1 MRTGAREHRS
11 LKLTYRGTL
20 AMLVLAAAFPV
31 GLMVFNPTLM
41 FERGWE
47 QYVGTAIYFW
57 AVLTL
62 ARELKRLWADERAFV
77 EAPALL
83 DRLKAPAKPGQP
95 PRKLSEAIPSD
106 ETRVLPARIRQL
118 ATYLEES
125 RKPSVGQ
132 LMEVNRE
139 GSALDQEQAAGRFTL
154 TRYILYLLPVIGF
167 IGTVE
172 GISKALM
179 NISRVLPMVKN
190 LDGFMSNLT
199 SVTSALQIAFDST
212 LLALFLSAALM
223 LVQTLVY
230 RRAEDLL
237 ARVDR
242 WIVEHVLTRFGTD
255 DAVGV
260 AGNGGAAAEQ
270 LDQMRRELAAVLQQF
285 AATVD
290 RLPDSLAG
298 FQRGAESIGRIGS
311 DLEALG
317 TASESL
323 RRGVAS
329 LGRIESTVE
338 GLAKPSEQI
347 LEIRR
352 GLDRN
357 NAALEALAAPDEQ
370 LLEIRRVLDRNNAAL
385 EALAAPDEQ
394 LLEIRRGLD
403 RNNAALEALSS
414 SMAHAFE
421 KSNRASQEQLA
432 RTLLSL
438 KDALDLLNV
447 SMEQG
452 NALYRNIV
460 KKLFHT
466 SDARVFNAEDEAA

>member
-11 LKLTYRGTL
+11 LKLAYRVTL
-20 AMLVLAAAFPV
+20 AMLALATAFPIA
-31 GLMVFNPTLM
+31 LMVFNPTLM

-57 AVLTL
+57 AVGTL
-62 ARELKRLWADERAFV
+62 ARELRRLWHDERAFD

-83 DRLKAPAKPGQP
+83 DRLHSPATGGA
-95 PRKLSEAIPSD
+95 LDEAIPAT
-106 ETRVLPARIRQL
+106 ENRVLPGRIRQL
-118 ATYLEES
+118 AAYLKES
-125 RKPSVGQ
+125 RRPSVGQ

-139 GSALDQEQAAGRFTL
+139 GSALDQEHAAGRFTL

-172 GISKALM
+172 GISRALM

-242 WIVEHVLTRFGTD
+242 WVVEHVLTRFGAD

-260 AGNGGAAAEQ
+260 GGGAAAAAE
-270 LDQMRRELAAVLQQF
+270 LDRMRRELAAVLQEF
-285 AATVD
+285 SATVQ
-290 RLPDSLAG
+290 RLPASLAG

-311 DLEALG
+311 NLETLG
-317 TASESL
+317 TASETL

-329 LGRIESTVE
+329 LGRIESIVE
-338 GLAKPSEQI
+338 SLGSPSESL

-352 GLDRN
+352 GIDRN
-357 NAALEALAAPDEQ
+357 NAALEALA
-370 LLEIRRVLDRNNAAL
+370 
-385 EALAAPDEQ
+385 
-394 LLEIRRGLD
+394 
-403 RNNAALEALSS
+403 S
-414 SMAHAFE
+414 SMAHAYE

-432 RTLLSL
+432 RTLHSL
-438 KDALDLLNV
+438 KDALDLLHV

-460 KKLFHT
+460 KKLFQT
-466 SDARVFNAEDEAA
+466 GDARVFNAQDEAA